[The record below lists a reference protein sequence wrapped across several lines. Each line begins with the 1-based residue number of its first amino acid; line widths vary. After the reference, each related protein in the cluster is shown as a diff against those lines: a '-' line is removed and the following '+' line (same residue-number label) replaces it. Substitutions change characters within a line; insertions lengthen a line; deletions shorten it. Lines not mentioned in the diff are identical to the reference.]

1 VLENYSRPVKQQVKY
16 EIKVYCDQISTIAMC
31 IGTAFMQGNSSQE
44 QTKLELEN
52 ICNKVQNVIR
62 MINQNKTEQGDVQ

>member
-1 VLENYSRPVKQQVKY
+1 
-16 EIKVYCDQISTIAMC
+16 MC

>member
-1 VLENYSRPVKQQVKY
+1 VKQQVKY
-16 EIKVYCDQISTIAMC
+16 DVKVYCDQISTIATC

-52 ICNKVQNVIR
+52 ICNKVQTVIR
-62 MINQNKTEQGDVQ
+62 MINQNNTEQGDVQ